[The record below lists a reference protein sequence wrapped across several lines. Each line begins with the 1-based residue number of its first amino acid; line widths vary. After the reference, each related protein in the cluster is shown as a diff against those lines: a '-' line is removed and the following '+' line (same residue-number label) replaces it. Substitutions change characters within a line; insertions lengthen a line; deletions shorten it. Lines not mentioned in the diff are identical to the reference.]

1 MATVIRGSDNWDT
14 SIPSNV
20 VSTTSQTQTNVG
32 TSFADVSGAAV
43 TITPSSTSSKVLV
56 TFSAGG
62 MSLATAN
69 NVQVRILRGS
79 TTIRSITRYGYT
91 AGADV
96 WSSCPI
102 AVNFL
107 DSPSTTSATTYK
119 LQMLT
124 ETDNDFRI
132 NADQAQ
138 QGGTAGI
145 VSTAT
150 EIGG

>member
-20 VSTTSQTQTNVG
+20 VSTTSQTYTQCASG
-32 TSFADVSGAAV
+32 FADITGATV

-62 MSLATAN
+62 MSNGTAD
-69 NVQVRILRGS
+69 NVSVRILRGS
-79 TTIRSITRYGYT
+79 TNIRSITRYGYVS
-91 AGADV
+91 ASG
-96 WSSCPI
+96 WSSVPI

-124 ETDNDFRI
+124 NVDNDFRI
-132 NADQAQ
+132 NADQSQ
-138 QGGTAGI
+138 DGGVAGI
-145 VSTAT
+145 VVTAM

>member
-1 MATVIRGSDNWDT
+1 MATVIRGDDNWDT

-62 MSLATAN
+62 MSNGTGD
-69 NVQVRILRGS
+69 NVQVRILRGG
-79 TTIRSITRYGYT
+79 TTIRSVTRYGYQ
-91 AGADV
+91 AASGWNSV
-96 WSSCPI
+96 PI

-132 NADQAQ
+132 NADQSQ
-138 QGGTAGI
+138 QGGMAGI